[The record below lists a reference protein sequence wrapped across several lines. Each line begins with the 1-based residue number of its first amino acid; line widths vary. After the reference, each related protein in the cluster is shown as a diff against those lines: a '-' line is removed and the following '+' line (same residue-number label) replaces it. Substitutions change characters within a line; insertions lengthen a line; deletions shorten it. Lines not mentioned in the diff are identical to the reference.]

1 VSTLIEQNL
10 PEATLPSP
18 ADEVRCAVRQPH
30 RVVLIPGDGI
40 GPEVAEATV
49 RVLEA
54 TGISVEWER
63 VELNATTIAEYG
75 GLLPKTVLDALGRIR
90 VALKGPVGT
99 PIGGG
104 FQSVNLALRKKLKLF
119 ANFRPVRNMPGLRT
133 RFSDVRIDLVIFR
146 ENTESLYSGLEH
158 RVAPGVVESLK
169 VITRKASLRIAKS
182 AFAFARREGR

>member
-1 VSTLIEQNL
+1 MPTLIEQNL
-10 PEATLPSP
+10 PETTLPSP
-18 ADEVRCAVRQPH
+18 TDEVRCAVRQPH

-63 VELNATTIAEYG
+63 VELNATTIAANG

-104 FQSVNLALRKKLKLF
+104 FQSVNLALRKKLRLF
-119 ANFRPVRNMPGLRT
+119 VIFRPVRSMPGLRT
-133 RFSDVRIDLVIFR
+133 RFSDVGIDLVIFR
-146 ENTESLYSGLEH
+146 ENTESLYSGLDAEW
-158 RVAPGVVESLK
+158 RLVWSRA
-169 VITRKASLRIAKS
+169 
-182 AFAFARREGR
+182 